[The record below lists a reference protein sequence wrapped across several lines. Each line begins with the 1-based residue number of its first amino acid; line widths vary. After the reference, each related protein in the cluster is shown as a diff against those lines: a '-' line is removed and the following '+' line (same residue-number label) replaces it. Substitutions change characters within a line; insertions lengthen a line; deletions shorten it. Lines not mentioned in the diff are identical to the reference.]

1 MPEVHR
7 AFPVLYVDDEPQNLL
22 AFRYAM
28 EDRFSILTASGG
40 REAVA
45 MLERQ
50 DVAVLM
56 CDQRMPGMTGVEVC
70 QRARELKPDVVR
82 IMVSAHRDPRPTP
95 EWNSRAQVL
104 RYLTKPWRN
113 DELAEVLA
121 AAIEMVRLRRLVCE
135 IQARALRGTH
145 PPALHGLSRQIASEL
160 QPPLAAL
167 RMNAE
172 QVGDLLTAA
181 LLNSQTEVQTQ
192 LLLEDAQRT
201 NRASQL
207 SIAMLSDL
215 AKRLAGFQQLAVVPS
230 PVIADVVRV
239 VRSAARILGPVLD
252 PRIALQLVLTG
263 SPVVPIDPGE
273 LGQVLVNLVMNAAHA
288 LAHTPAS
295 ASGQITIQVNEL
307 DNHGEIIVLDNGPGI
322 APDQLERV
330 FDPYVTSRSGASG
343 LGLSVVRH
351 LVVQATGTVRAEN
364 RPAGGTRVSVL
375 LPLVR

>member
-1 MPEVHR
+1 
-7 AFPVLYVDDEPQNLL
+7 
-22 AFRYAM
+22 
-28 EDRFSILTASGG
+28 
-40 REAVA
+40 
-45 MLERQ
+45 
-50 DVAVLM
+50 
-56 CDQRMPGMTGVEVC
+56 
-70 QRARELKPDVVR
+70 
-82 IMVSAHRDPRPTP
+82 
-95 EWNSRAQVL
+95 
-104 RYLTKPWRN
+104 
-113 DELAEVLA
+113 
-121 AAIEMVRLRRLVCE
+121 
-135 IQARALRGTH
+135 
-145 PPALHGLSRQIASEL
+145 
-160 QPPLAAL
+160 LAAL

-181 LLNSQTEVQTQ
+181 LLSSQTEVQTQ

-201 NRASQL
+201 NRASQV

-288 LAHTPAS
+288 LAHTAAS